1 MKKTGIYGALSTIGL
16 MAGLAGSAAAQED
29 TFKIGIITF
38 LSGQAAESFGVPAL
52 NGGKLLIDMMNKG
65 DALPAPYNTKG
76 FGGMKKLMPYWVT
89 FLRVIV
95 WPFHRSPMSL
105 KHLPFYMTAARRVYL
120 RTGSSNMFSAPQHM
134 RQWITSA
141 LPAI

>member
-76 FGGMKKLMPYWVT
+76 FGGLNIEYVVVDEAGGATKQVQEFRNLVQREEVDAVLGYVSSGST
-89 FLRVIV
+89 G
-95 WPFHRSPMSL
+95 
-105 KHLPFYMTAARRVYL
+105 RR
-120 RTGSSNMFSAPQHM
+120 
-134 RQWITSA
+134 
-141 LPAI
+141 